1 MRTFPISELKNLIC
15 TAEGSEFLSALYGIA
30 DLSAQ
35 RERYLRALDAF
46 AARFGERSA
55 MLVTAPGRSELSGN
69 HTDHQQG
76 CVLAASLSVDT
87 LCVVSPREDTLI
99 TVLSE
104 GFGETVLDVCDV
116 TPDPAEAGTT
126 AALIRGMA
134 AGVGPMGV
142 IVSGFDAYVT
152 SDVPAGGGFS
162 SSASFEVLMGSVFCA
177 LDGFPL
183 SPLTIAK
190 LGQKAEN
197 VWFGKPCGLMDQCA
211 CALGGV
217 AMLDFANP
225 SDPKAESVP
234 FDFGEYGYVLAAVSV
249 GSSHADLTDEYAAIP
264 AEMGMVAK
272 EFGWHVLRF
281 VERKEYEER
290 RTELAEKLPA
300 RALQRAEHF
309 FDENERV
316 PRMVAALKAGDVET
330 YRREMLASGNS
341 SRYLLQNIVP
351 DSHPEEHRLADAL
364 DLSAE
369 LLDGV
374 GAWRVHGGGFGGSL
388 QALMPEEKWES
399 YRETMDERYG
409 AGAAVRLRI
418 RPVGSAV
425 FPVQE

>member
-1 MRTFPISELKNLIC
+1 MHTFPISELKNQLC
-15 TAEGSEFLSALYGIA
+15 SAEGSEFLTALYGSA

-35 RERYLRALDAF
+35 RERYLAALDAF
-46 AARFGERSA
+46 SARFGERDVLMIS
-55 MLVTAPGRSELSGN
+55 APGRTELSGN

-87 LCVVSPREDTLI
+87 LCVASPREDTQV

-104 GFGETVLDVCDV
+104 GFGETVLDLSDV

-134 AGVGPMGV
+134 AGVAPLGV
-142 IVSGFDAYVT
+142 IVTGFDAYIT
-152 SDVPAGGGFS
+152 SNVPAGGGFS
-162 SSASFEVLMGSVFCA
+162 SSASFEVLMGSLFCT
-177 LDGFPL
+177 LDSFPL
-183 SPLTIAK
+183 PPLTIAK

-249 GSSHADLTDEYAAIP
+249 GSSHADLTDEYASIP

-281 VERKEYEER
+281 VDRSEFEAQRDA
-290 RTELAEKLPA
+290 LAAKLPE
-300 RALQRAEHF
+300 RALLRAEHF
-309 FDENERV
+309 FDDNERV
-316 PRMVAALKAGDVET
+316 PRMVADLRAGDVEA

-341 SRYLLQNIVP
+341 SREHLQNIIP
-351 DSHPEEHRLADAL
+351 DSHPEERRLADAL
-364 DLSAE
+364 DKSAE
-369 LLDGV
+369 LLGER

-388 QALMPEEKWES
+388 QALMPVELWEG
-399 YRETMDERYG
+399 YRAAMDELCG
-409 AGAAVRLRI
+409 AGAAQQLRI
-418 RPVGSAV
+418 RPVGCAV
-425 FPVQE
+425 FPAQE